1 MAAQTPNI
9 FGASALTGPTS
20 PHPAPGRRVTFPNCE
35 CVGVPSGAF
44 VRLASVLFVRDSI
57 FE

>member
-1 MAAQTPNI
+1 VTPWLVGGRI
-9 FGASALTGPTS
+9 LFEGADQRNVRAG
-20 PHPAPGRRVTFPNCE
+20 RVTFPNCE